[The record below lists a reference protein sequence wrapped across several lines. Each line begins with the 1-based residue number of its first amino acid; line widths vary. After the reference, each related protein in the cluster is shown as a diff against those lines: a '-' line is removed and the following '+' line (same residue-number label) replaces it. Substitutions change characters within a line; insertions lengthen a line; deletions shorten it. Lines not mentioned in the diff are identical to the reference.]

1 MYYDR
6 NDKALI
12 SRFEEMLTSNQVF
25 FFDVHEFE
33 AIAEHYYSR
42 GQAQKA
48 VQAMRLAQN
57 QHPLSST
64 LPLKQAQYL
73 VALNKLDE
81 AGSAL
86 DHAEGLDPSSS
97 ELFMA
102 RATLYSRRGM
112 HRKAIKLLKIALDK
126 GEDPMEVH
134 TNLAVEHQSLGE
146 YEEAIFYHKK
156 SLADYPEDEVS
167 IFNIAICFEQLGKL
181 EDGINYFKSFIDR
194 NPYNEVAWYHLGLA
208 QGKLK
213 HYDKAIESFE
223 YALLIDEHFLA
234 GYYEIAR
241 MHERTGDWEKA
252 ALTYERSMEF
262 DTPTGYIY
270 YKLGH
275 CFLQMNQ
282 NKEAMLHLNRAIH
295 EDEELDEAYLELA
308 AIHAVEGNRH
318 EAMHNLNKAL
328 ELDAENPDYLYTAI
342 EIYGKLNLK
351 LNMIETYKQII
362 ATGFDDGDMYLD
374 YAELLIEMDE
384 VTDAVRI
391 LKEAAAKHSE
401 HDDVHL
407 MLAGY
412 QFADGKYSEGLEHLI
427 EAYKIDKA
435 GLQRFSEY
443 FPELQE
449 DPEVSVLMAQLKS
462 SM

>member
-33 AIAEHYYSR
+33 AIAEHYYAR
-42 GQAQKA
+42 GQAHKA
-48 VQAMRLAQN
+48 VQAMRMAQN

-64 LPLKQAQYL
+64 LPLRQAQYL

-81 AGSAL
+81 AGTAL
-86 DHAEGLDPSSS
+86 DQAEGLNPESG

-102 RATLYSRRGM
+102 RALLFSRRGM
-112 HRKAIKLLKIALDK
+112 HRKAIKLLKLALEK
-126 GEDPMEVH
+126 GEDPTDIH

-146 YEEAIFYHKK
+146 YEEALFYHKK
-156 SLADYPEDEVS
+156 SLADFPEDEVS
-167 IFNIAICFEQLGKL
+167 IFNIAICFEQLGRL
-181 EDGINYFKSFIDR
+181 EDGVKFFKSFIDL

-208 QGKLK
+208 YGKLK
-213 HYDKAIESFE
+213 DFNKAIESFE
-223 YALLIDEHFLA
+223 YALLVDEQFLA

-241 MHERTGDWEKA
+241 MYEQSGDWENA
-252 ALTYERSMEF
+252 ALTYERSMEY
-262 DTPTGYIY
+262 DTPTGYIH

-282 NKEAMLHLNRAIH
+282 NKEAMMHLNRAIH
-295 EDEELDEAYLELA
+295 DDDELDEAYLELA

-318 EAMHNLNKAL
+318 EAIHNLNKAL

-351 LNMIETYKQII
+351 LNMIETYKRII
-362 ATGFDDGDMYLD
+362 STGFDDGDMYLD

-384 VTDAVRI
+384 VDDAVKV
-391 LKEAAAKHSE
+391 LKEAANKHDD

-412 QFADGKYSEGLEHLI
+412 QLADGKYAEGLEHLI

-435 GLQRFSEY
+435 VLKRFMEY

-449 DPEVSVLMAQLKS
+449 DPEVTILVEQLKGAI
-462 SM
+462 